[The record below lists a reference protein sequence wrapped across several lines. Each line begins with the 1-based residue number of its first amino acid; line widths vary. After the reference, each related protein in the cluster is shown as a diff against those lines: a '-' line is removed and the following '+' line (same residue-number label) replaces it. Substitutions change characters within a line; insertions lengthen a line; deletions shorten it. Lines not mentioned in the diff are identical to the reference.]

1 MASALIHM
9 CVAKEINKKLQMNEK
24 ELMIGSIAPDL
35 GKLLG
40 QTKDKGHFLEF
51 DRYTSNLPLF
61 LQKYDTSKPFE
72 MGYYIHLF
80 TDILWFRDFLPKYT
94 TKNLIRLNDGKVLE
108 LCFKDRLEMIYRDYS
123 SLNNFINSY
132 YGLNL
137 DFLKEPYV
145 EIKSNITEIETN
157 KINLL
162 LKETNTIINASE
174 EKELLVFKKEKIIEF
189 INYSAKIILEEV
201 ENGKLNTC
209 KQI

>member
-1 MASALIHM
+1 
-9 CVAKEINKKLQMNEK
+9 
-24 ELMIGSIAPDL
+24 
-35 GKLLG
+35 
-40 QTKDKGHFLEF
+40 
-51 DRYTSNLPLF
+51 
-61 LQKYDTSKPFE
+61 
-72 MGYYIHLF
+72 
-80 TDILWFRDFLPKYT
+80 KYT

-209 KQI
+209 K